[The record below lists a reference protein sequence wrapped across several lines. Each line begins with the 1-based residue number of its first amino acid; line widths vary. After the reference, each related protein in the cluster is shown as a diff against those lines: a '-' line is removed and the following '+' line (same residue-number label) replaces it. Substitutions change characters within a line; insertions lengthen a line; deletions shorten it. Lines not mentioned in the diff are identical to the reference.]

1 MSFINELEMLPK
13 VYDTIRYASYKG
25 VMDLQMVETLKND
38 GLDVIG
44 YVATYI
50 DPKTLKPIGRD
61 NARTMIVKG
70 VYSFDSFISD
80 LPKMFK
86 AEEVLN
92 MDYEMKFKMNNQ
104 VIALMEVERELA
116 EIDKGLADEVYI
128 LAQKIKKSIPSF
140 VTIKPDEKM
149 NIEGKLTVG
158 GHEIGKYGI

>member
-1 MSFINELEMLPK
+1 MSFINELEMLLK
-13 VYDTIRYASYKG
+13 AYDTIRYASYQG
-25 VMDLQMVETLKND
+25 VIDLQMVETLKND
-38 GLDVIG
+38 GIDVIG
-44 YVATYI
+44 YVATYT
-50 DPKTLKPIGRD
+50 DLKTLKFIGRQK
-61 NARTMIVKG
+61 ARTVIAKG
-70 VYSFDSFISD
+70 EYSFDSFISD

-92 MDYEMKFKMNNQ
+92 MDYETKFKMTNQ

-149 NIEGKLTVG
+149 NIEGKLTVD
-158 GHEIGKYGI
+158 GHEIGKYSI